1 MHHVAYFVQDYR
13 VSLRS
18 LEFCVEKVVSILI
31 DLFAVLAGFALL
43 IWSADLF
50 VTGAS
55 ATARNLGVSPLVIG
69 LTVVGMGTSAPELL
83 VSAIASLGGNPGLA
97 VGNAIGSNITNI
109 ALVLGATAV
118 IAPLW
123 VHSSIIKREYPL
135 LFIASLLAIL
145 LLAFDN
151 HLGALDGILMILAL
165 TAIMIGVV
173 YRALQQSQQSQLDSD
188 TDPLSSGFEE
198 EIPEDMSMTKALL
211 LLLVGIVVLLASS
224 KLLVWGAVNIA
235 NFFEVSDL
243 VIGLTIVAIGTSL
256 PELASSIISARKG
269 EYDMALGNIIGSNI
283 FNILGVLGIAGLLH
297 PALLDDGVLS
307 RDLLI
312 MAVLTIA
319 MFVMAYG
326 HKHKGYISRLKG
338 TSLLAIFAAYQLI
351 LYFTAIR

>member
-1 MHHVAYFVQDYR
+1 
-13 VSLRS
+13 
-18 LEFCVEKVVSILI
+18 VSILI
-31 DLFAVLAGFALL
+31 DLVAILAGFALL

-118 IAPLW
+118 VAPLW

-135 LFIASLLAIL
+135 LFIATLLAVL

-151 HLGALDGILMILAL
+151 HLGLLDGILMILTL
-165 TAIMIGVV
+165 IAIMTWVV
-173 YRALQQSQQSQLDSD
+173 HRSLQQSKQAQLSAEI
-188 TDPLSSGFEE
+188 DPLTSEFEH
-198 EIPEDMSMTKALL
+198 EIPEGMAMQKALL
-211 LLLVGIVVLLASS
+211 LLLAGIILLLASS

-235 NFFEVSDL
+235 GFFGVSDL

-256 PELASSIISARKG
+256 PELAASIVSVRKG
-269 EYDMALGNIIGSNI
+269 EHDIALGNIIGSNM
-283 FNILGVLGIAGLLH
+283 FNILGVLGIAGLLQ
-297 PALLDDGVLS
+297 PALLDDGVLV

-312 MAVLTIA
+312 MVVLTIA
-319 MFVMAYG
+319 LFIMAYG
-326 HKHKGYISRLKG
+326 HKRKGYISRFKG
-338 TSLLAIFAAYQLI
+338 ASLLAIFAAYQLI
-351 LYFTAIR
+351 LYFSAIR

>member
-1 MHHVAYFVQDYR
+1 M
-13 VSLRS
+13 
-18 LEFCVEKVVSILI
+18 SILI
-31 DLFAVLAGFALL
+31 DLIAILAGFALL

-83 VSAIASLGGNPGLA
+83 VSAIASLEGNPGLA

-118 IAPLW
+118 VAPLW

-135 LFIASLLAIL
+135 LFIATLLAVL

-151 HLGALDGILMILAL
+151 HLGLLDGFLMILAL
-165 TAIMIGVV
+165 FAIMGWVV
-173 YRALQQSQQSQLDSD
+173 YRALRQSKQAQFSADI
-188 TDPLSSGFEE
+188 DPLTSEFEH
-198 EIPEDMSMTKALL
+198 EIPEGMPMQKALL
-211 LLLVGIVVLLASS
+211 LLLAGIILLLASS
-224 KLLVWGAVNIA
+224 KLLVWGAVNVA
-235 NFFEVSDL
+235 AFFGVSDL

-256 PELASSIISARKG
+256 PELAASIVSVRKG
-269 EYDMALGNIIGSNI
+269 EHDIALGNIIGSNM
-283 FNILGVLGIAGLLH
+283 FNILGVLGIAGLLQ
-297 PALLDDGVLS
+297 PALLDDGVLI

-312 MAVLTIA
+312 MVVLTIA
-319 MFVMAYG
+319 LFIMAYG
-326 HKHKGYISRLKG
+326 HKRKGYISRLKG
-338 TSLLAIFAAYQLI
+338 ASLLTIFAAYQLI

>member
-1 MHHVAYFVQDYR
+1 M
-13 VSLRS
+13 
-18 LEFCVEKVVSILI
+18 SILI
-31 DLFAVLAGFALL
+31 DLVAILAGFALL

-83 VSAIASLGGNPGLA
+83 VSAFASLGGNPGLA

-118 IAPLW
+118 VAPLW

-135 LFIASLLAIL
+135 LFIATLLAVL

-151 HLGALDGILMILAL
+151 HLGLLDGILMILTL
-165 TAIMIGVV
+165 IAIMTWVV
-173 YRALQQSQQSQLDSD
+173 HRSLQQSKQAQLSTDI
-188 TDPLSSGFEE
+188 DPLTSEFEH
-198 EIPEDMSMTKALL
+198 EIPEGMAMQKALL
-211 LLLVGIVVLLASS
+211 LLLAGIILLLASS

-235 NFFEVSDL
+235 SFFGVSDL

-256 PELASSIISARKG
+256 PELAASIVSARKG
-269 EYDMALGNIIGSNI
+269 EHDIALGNIIGSNM
-283 FNILGVLGIAGLLH
+283 FNILGVLGIAGLLQ
-297 PALLDDGVLS
+297 PALLDDGVLI

-312 MAVLTIA
+312 MVVLTIA
-319 MFVMAYG
+319 LFIMAYG
-326 HKHKGYISRLKG
+326 HKRKGYISRFKG
-338 TSLLAIFAAYQLI
+338 ASLLAIFAAYQLI
-351 LYFTAIR
+351 LYFSAIR